1 MRLPS
6 SRATLTAGLGACLLL
21 PFLAETERLSLG
33 LVIAFACTVLAG
45 LGLRNNIDRRQRRVW
60 LSLYLGLICFVVGV
74 LVRGIHGALA
84 DDPFPFPSPADMVV
98 MAGYIFIFFGQLD
111 LARARRHENNRADVL
126 DALLLG
132 ALIGLPFWA
141 LAVTPFLM
149 DGTIP
154 MDIRALDGAYSAITI
169 ALVVATALLA
179 VGPGKRNPSYYLLA
193 LSMFVLFVIDT
204 GAILHDM
211 GVEQAGWVISFA
223 FPVAFIAYAAG
234 VLNPEVRRLTDRP
247 ELREPQLTRRR
258 LAISVAAVLV
268 VPLLLFVEVRAQH
281 GLQIVLTSVGSAIV
295 ALLVLARMVDL
306 VRANERSVARER
318 IRAATAERL
327 VSAAESEEIA
337 KAVLSG
343 VLRVAERSRPVSG
356 LVLLERGNG
365 LRIAATSEPDWIDRS
380 GSMGAVAIDV
390 DATVLKALREGRLC
404 RVPGRLSTSPG
415 LVGFLDAEAES
426 MLLPLIVDG
435 GMRGL
440 AILTAEG
447 HLDRATERVLDSI
460 AWEACLALQSA
471 ELRRDLA
478 LQHTERR
485 YRAMFENSSDLVC
498 VVDAESRITFT
509 SPAAR
514 HLLGIEPDAL
524 IGRVL
529 TDFVNERDRAKSI
542 SMIRAALRQQ
552 STSDPIELRLGCDES
567 QVRWVEVVARD
578 FRAEEEIKGL
588 VVTARDITDRRT
600 AEAQLANSEARFRA
614 LVQNSTDVVGVLD
627 GEGTFIYL
635 SPSISSTLGYRP
647 EELVGK
653 NAFDLLEDAE
663 TGELAYSELWDTPE
677 FTQRRTEVRVP
688 DRYGRLHT
696 LDLTLTDLRTEPA
709 VGGVVLNARDVSDN
723 RELERSL
730 KHQALHDSLTGMPN
744 REAFANAVGEALNR
758 PNAGPENLAVMIVD
772 LDDFKTI
779 NDSMGHDIGDQ
790 VLVVIAE
797 RIRNCLRLSD
807 SAARLGADE
816 FAVMI
821 EPISGEFEAI
831 AIAER
836 LLDSISEPVLLG
848 GRTISISASAGI
860 ARRHDGQRTSQILIR
875 NADMAMHTAKL
886 QSKGSHALFREQMH
900 ESISERMELSGAL
913 SRGVERG
920 EFVLYYQ
927 PILDMDG
934 HTLRGAEALIR
945 WRHPERGI
953 LAPGAFIPLAED
965 TGLIV
970 PMGAWVLRES
980 IRQLGVWL
988 ERDLVGPNFTLDVN
1002 LSALQLRDS
1011 SVIDVVSGA
1020 LQLAGVPPEN
1030 LVIEIT
1036 ESLLVEDGSG
1046 CKERLEQLRGLGVKL
1061 AVDDFGTGYSSL
1073 SYIQRFPIDVIKIDR
1088 SFVDGLGSVA
1098 TDPTVVKAIID
1109 ISRRIGA
1116 TTVAEGIET
1125 HVELETLR
1133 DLGCDLGQGFLF
1145 SKPVPPPEFVGLITP
1160 RGHRDP
1166 VFRAQAATPVAES
1179 LR

>member
-1 MRLPS
+1 M
-6 SRATLTAGLGACLLL
+6 TVGLGACLLL
-21 PFLAETERLSLG
+21 PFLAEDGRLSLG
-33 LVIAFACTVLAG
+33 LMIAFVCTVLAG
-45 LGLRNNIDRRQRRVW
+45 LGLRKNIDRRQRRIW
-60 LSLYLGLICFVVGV
+60 LSLYLGLVCFVVGV
-74 LVRGIHGALA
+74 LVRGVHGAII

-98 MAGYIFIFFGQLD
+98 MAGYIFIFFGQLE

-149 DGTIP
+149 DGSVP
-154 MDIRALDGAYSAITI
+154 VDVRVLDGAYSAITI

-211 GVEQAGWVISFA
+211 GVKQAGWVISYA

-234 VLNPEVRRLTDRP
+234 VLHPDVRRLTDRP
-247 ELREPQLTRRR
+247 ELSEPRLTKRR

-268 VPLLLFVEVRAQH
+268 VPVLLFIEVRAH
-281 GLQIVLTSVGSAIV
+281 HDLQIVLTSVGSAVV

-327 VSAAESEEIA
+327 VSAAESDEIA
-337 KAVLSG
+337 DAVLSG
-343 VLRVAERSRPVSG
+343 VMQVAEQSRPVVACVLLAGGTGLRVAAATDATWMDIDLSG
-356 LVLLERGNG
+356 STAVNFERGV
-365 LRIAATSEPDWIDRS
+365 ATQL
-380 GSMGAVAIDV
+380 A
-390 DATVLKALREGRLC
+390 EGRFC
-404 RVPGRLSTSPG
+404 RIQGRFSMKAG
-415 LVGFLDAEAES
+415 RVEFDDDRAES
-426 MLLPLIVDG
+426 LVFPLIVAG
-435 GMRGL
+435 SVRGL
-440 AILTAEG
+440 ALVSAEG
-447 HLDRATERVLDSI
+447 HVDRATERVLDSI

-478 LQHTERR
+478 VQQTERR

-498 VVDAESRITFT
+498 VIDAEARIAFT

-514 HLLGIEPDAL
+514 HLLGIEPDLL
-524 IGRVL
+524 IGRAL
-529 TDFVNERDRAKSI
+529 TDFVDHRDRARAV
-542 SMIRAALRQQ
+542 SMLRSALRQQ
-552 STSDPIELRLGCDES
+552 STSEPIELRIGRDDNE
-567 QVRWVEVVARD
+567 VRWVEVVARD
-578 FRAEEEIKGL
+578 LRSEEEIQGL
-588 VVTARDITDRRT
+588 VVTARDITDRRA
-600 AEAQLANSEARFRA
+600 AEGQLANSEARFRA
-614 LVQNSTDVVGVLD
+614 LVQNSSDVVGVLD
-627 GEGTFIYL
+627 GEGNFVYL
-635 SPSISSTLGYRP
+635 SPSVSTTLGYRP
-647 EELVGK
+647 EELVSTS
-653 NAFDLLEDAE
+653 AFALLEEAE
-663 TGELAYSELWDTPE
+663 PSELAYSELWSTPE
-677 FTQRRTEVRVP
+677 FPQRRAEVRVP

-730 KHQALHDSLTGMPN
+730 KHQALHDALTGFPN
-744 REAFANAVGEALNR
+744 REAFANTVGEALNR
-758 PNAGPENLAVMIVD
+758 PHAGPENLAVMIID
-772 LDDFKTI
+772 LDDFKSI
-779 NDSMGHDIGDQ
+779 NDSMGHEVGDQ
-790 VLVVIAE
+790 VLVIVAE

-816 FAVMI
+816 FAVMV
-821 EPISGEFEAI
+821 EPVGSEQEAI

-836 LLDSISEPVLLG
+836 VLDSIGDPVVLN
-848 GRTISISASAGI
+848 GRTITLSASAGI
-860 ARRHDGQRTSQILIR
+860 ARRHGGPRTSQILIR

-886 QSKGSHALFREQMH
+886 QGKGSHAVFREQMH
-900 ESISERMELSGAL
+900 ETVAERMELRAALDGA
-913 SRGVERG
+913 VDRG

-934 HTLRGAEALIR
+934 QTLRGAEALIR

-953 LAPGAFIPLAED
+953 LAPGCFISLAEE

-980 IRQLGVWL
+980 IRQLGAWL
-988 ERDLVGPNFTLDVN
+988 ARELVGKDFTLDVN
-1002 LSALQLRDS
+1002 LSPIQLRDP
-1011 SVIDVVSGA
+1011 SVVPEVAQAISE
-1020 LQLAGVPPEN
+1020 AGVPPGN
-1030 LVIEIT
+1030 LTIEIT
-1036 ESLLVEDGSG
+1036 ESLLVEDGNG
-1046 CKERLEQLRGLGVKL
+1046 CKERLEELRALGVGL

-1088 SFVDGLGSVA
+1088 SFVEGLGS
-1098 TDPTVVKAIID
+1098 TSKDSTVVRAIID
-1109 ISRRIGA
+1109 IARRIGA
-1116 TTVAEGIET
+1116 TTVAEGIEAET
-1125 HVELETLR
+1125 ELDTLR

-1145 SKPVPPPEFVGLITP
+1145 SKPVPAAEFAGLITP
-1160 RGHRDP
+1160 RGHRGP
-1166 VFRAQAATPVAES
+1166 VFRVPQLAPVAGP
-1179 LR
+1179 LG